1 MKRTEWLQDFA
12 NALGVQV
19 PSENEVD
26 KILKLA
32 GIAAHASERTSAP
45 LACWIAAQSGRST
58 DEVIEIANQVTDNLT

>member
-1 MKRTEWLQDFA
+1 MERTEWVQTFA
-12 NALGVQV
+12 NALDVQV

-45 LACWIAAQSGRST
+45 IACWIAAQSGRPT
-58 DEVIEIANQVTDNLT
+58 DEVIEIATQVTDSLP